1 MITKRTVDRLLWRA
15 VVAALS
21 VVVAFLATD
30 AQSASAA
37 DADGIAA
44 GGFHNCAL
52 TTAGGLKC
60 WGWSGFGEL
69 GAGTT
74 ASINDTP
81 VDVVGLASGVAA
93 VAAGKFHTC
102 AVTTPADGLKCWGRN
117 SDGQVGDG
125 TTTNRS
131 TPVDVVDLTS
141 GVVAV
146 SAGDFHTCAVTTPTD
161 GLKCWGS
168 NSGIAEQGIAGGQ
181 LGDGTTTDRTT
192 PLDVSSLTSGV
203 AAVSAG
209 NISTCAL
216 TTAGGLK
223 CWGAKFDGLLG
234 DGTTTDRA
242 TPVDVVGLDGGVT
255 AVSVGGF
262 HACAVTSEGGLKCWG
277 LGGNGRL
284 GNGTPASHDT
294 PADVLGF
301 PDVVPEAVPV
311 PSLSQWGLIALALAL
326 ATSAYAST
334 RRRRALRQT
343 S

>member
-146 SAGDFHTCAVTTPTD
+146 SAGDFHTCALTTGGGVMCWGSNFYGQLGNGTFTSSQSPVAVVGLGSGVAAVSAGGRHTCVLTTVD

-168 NSGIAEQGIAGGQ
+168 NSQRSAGGR
-181 LGDGTTTDRTT
+181 DDHE
-192 PLDVSSLTSGV
+192 P
-203 AAVSAG
+203 
-209 NISTCAL
+209 
-216 TTAGGLK
+216 
-223 CWGAKFDGLLG
+223 
-234 DGTTTDRA
+234 
-242 TPVDVVGLDGGVT
+242 
-255 AVSVGGF
+255 
-262 HACAVTSEGGLKCWG
+262 
-277 LGGNGRL
+277 
-284 GNGTPASHDT
+284 
-294 PADVLGF
+294 
-301 PDVVPEAVPV
+301 
-311 PSLSQWGLIALALAL
+311 
-326 ATSAYAST
+326 
-334 RRRRALRQT
+334 
-343 S
+343 